1 MQADR
6 QAFGS
11 TREYLGAVVE
21 SVKRWG
27 YFKGFEGHT
36 EYSIKGSMCSLERK
50 ISSAKAWR
58 SFCFIT
64 YSCITSLTTTW
75 PLKPLWHYSLR
86 NELGW
91 VLSPCFQ
98 SSRDTF
104 LSSCLGPCGRFPMF
118 LPRMWKHSLLL
129 QTALLTAERGRGHVW
144 RKGVGQWSLSGH
156 WGSFLISQGN

>member
-1 MQADR
+1 MEADR

-11 TREYLGAVVE
+11 TREYFGAVVE

-58 SFCFIT
+58 SFRFIT
-64 YSCITSLTTTW
+64 YSYITSLTTTW

-98 SSRDTF
+98 RSRDTF
-104 LSSCLGPCGRFPMF
+104 LSSCLVKDFLCFCLACGSIPCCCKWPCC
-118 LPRMWKHSLLL
+118 L
-129 QTALLTAERGRGHVW
+129 Q
-144 RKGVGQWSLSGH
+144 KGEEVMCGGKGWDSG
-156 WGSFLISQGN
+156 L